1 MALRFAFAIA
11 AAAFAVAGC
20 QRIANAPS
28 GENSRLSEPAEE
40 SSTARVFQAVN
51 DAAKNQTGELT
62 ISTALRLPDQ
72 AGADSQEVVTMS
84 AAKGMVAEAQLVSE
98 VTPSTQVQGQTLRA
112 LLQLSVDE
120 PQTLVYRV
128 SSETRPAGVSGLCG
142 ADRTAF
148 VIVWEPT
155 TPGESTLKVL
165 GFTGGQPG
173 AADTRACS
181 MMEYVRP

>member
-1 MALRFAFAIA
+1 MNLRFALAIVAAAIA
-11 AAAFAVAGC
+11 IAGC

-28 GENSRLSEPAEE
+28 SEKSGLSAPAEE
-40 SSTARVFQAVN
+40 SSTARVFQPVN
-51 DAAKNQTGELT
+51 DVAKNQTGELT

-84 AAKGMVAEAQLVSE
+84 AAKGVVVEAQLVSE

-112 LLQLSVDE
+112 LLDLPVEE
-120 PQTLVYRV
+120 PQTLVYRI

-142 ADRTAF
+142 GDRAAF
-148 VIVWEPT
+148 VIVWEPS
-155 TPGESTLKVL
+155 TPGESRLKVL

-173 AADTRACS
+173 AADTRACT
-181 MMEYVRP
+181 MLEYVRP